1 VGAYTF
7 IDAVQYAPHGW
18 IDVKA
23 LDCDFLACSAYKFYG
38 PHVGILYGKTE
49 HLERLR
55 AYRVRPA
62 GEEIPGK
69 WETGTKN
76 HEGLAGAAAAIDYIA
91 SLGVT
96 YGNAPAGASR
106 REKLRA
112 AWPVVNDYELQLM
125 DRLITGLKT
134 IPQVRIYGITERSHW
149 QRRVATV
156 SIRKEGKTPEQ
167 LATKLAEHNI
177 FVWNGN
183 FYALSISERLGVEP
197 SGGFVR
203 LGLAHY
209 NTLDEVDRCLAVIDR
224 A

>member
-1 VGAYTF
+1 
-7 IDAVQYAPHGW
+7 
-18 IDVKA
+18 
-23 LDCDFLACSAYKFYG
+23 
-38 PHVGILYGKTE
+38 
-49 HLERLR
+49 
-55 AYRVRPA
+55 
-62 GEEIPGK
+62 
-69 WETGTKN
+69 
-76 HEGLAGAAAAIDYIA
+76 
-91 SLGVT
+91 
-96 YGNAPAGASR
+96 
-106 REKLRA
+106 
-112 AWPVVNDYELQLM
+112 M

-167 LATKLAEHNI
+167 LAAKLAEHNI

-183 FYALSISERLGVEP
+183 FYALAISERLGVEA
-197 SGGFVR
+197 SGGLVR